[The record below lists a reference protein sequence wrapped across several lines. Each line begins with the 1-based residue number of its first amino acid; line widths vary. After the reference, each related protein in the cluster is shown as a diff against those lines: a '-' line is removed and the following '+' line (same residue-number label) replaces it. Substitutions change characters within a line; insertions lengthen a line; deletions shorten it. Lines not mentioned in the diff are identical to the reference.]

1 MRILGIDPGTAI
13 MGWGVIDADGGDV
26 EMVSY
31 GVLTTPAKTPLPQ
44 RLELLYNGL
53 AHVLAAYRPDA
64 GAVEELFFSKNVTTA
79 LAVGHARGVA
89 MLALQ
94 QAGVRIFE
102 YKPMAVK
109 QAVVGYGHADKQ
121 QMQHLV
127 QMTLNLDHLPQPDDA
142 ADALAIAIC
151 HAYSAPLLAR
161 IEEDS

>member
-13 MGWGVIDADGGDV
+13 MGWVVIDADGGEV
-26 EMVSY
+26 ALVSY

-44 RLELLYNGL
+44 RVELLYNGL

-64 GAVEELFFSKNVTTA
+64 AGIEELFFSKNVTTA
-79 LAVGHARGVA
+79 LSVAHARGVA
-89 MLALQ
+89 LLALQ

-142 ADALAIAIC
+142 ADALAVAIC